1 MKKLLL
7 LSLLLI
13 IPLSFTACGKKSNNE
28 RVDIVQIEEQQEDKK
43 NPELKKLFNIQISE
57 NEIWTYYIGADKKR
71 YVFPNKG
78 TYKSWF
84 GDLKIKEIKTIK
96 DVEEIQIG
104 GNVTYRPGSKILKTE
119 SVFEMFFIAPGAVL
133 RAITE
138 DMAIE
143 IYGNNWQDYIEEI
156 ENHYFTNYKI
166 GKPISIKEEIPYIPE
181 EWTID
186 EDKNLF

>member
-7 LSLLLI
+7 LSVLLLL
-13 IPLSFTACGKKSNNE
+13 PLSFTACGKKSNNE
-28 RVDIVQIEEQQEDKK
+28 KVDIVQIEEQQENKK
-43 NPELKKLFNIQISE
+43 NPELDKLFKIQINE
-57 NEIWTYYIGADKKR
+57 NETWTYYIGADKKR
-71 YVFPNKG
+71 YIFPNEG

-84 GDLKIKEIKTIK
+84 GDLEVKNMKTID
-96 DVEEIQIG
+96 DVADIQIG

-119 SVFEMFFIAPGAVL
+119 SVAEMFFIAPGAVL
-133 RAITE
+133 QAITE
-138 DMAIE
+138 EMAID
-143 IYGNNWQDYIEEI
+143 IYGDDWEDYIEEI

-166 GKPISIKEEIPYIPE
+166 GKPIATKEEIPYIPE